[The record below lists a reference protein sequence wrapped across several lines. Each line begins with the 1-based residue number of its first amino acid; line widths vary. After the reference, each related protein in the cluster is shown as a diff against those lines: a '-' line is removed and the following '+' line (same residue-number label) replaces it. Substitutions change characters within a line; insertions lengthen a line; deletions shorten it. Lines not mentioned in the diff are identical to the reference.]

1 MLAVSY
7 AIGSVPF
14 SWIIARRMRG
24 IDLRTVD
31 SGTVSGTGLFRVAG
45 LGPLLMGGILDLAKG
60 TIGPLL
66 AGRNRP
72 IARALAGGAT
82 VAGHNWSAFLG
93 GAGGRGISP
102 ALGAMLVG
110 APEGS
115 VLLLG
120 GLAVG
125 KASDAT
131 SLGAFFAY
139 VGLGPLLAR
148 TRGRQGLL
156 TALALLAP
164 ILAKRLAGNRPPEGP
179 DRGRIYRNR
188 LLFDQDAARWRRG
201 ARGAGS

>member
-1 MLAVSY
+1 
-7 AIGSVPF
+7 
-14 SWIIARRMRG
+14 MRG
-24 IDLRTVD
+24 IDLRTVE

-45 LGPLLMGGILDLAKG
+45 LGPLLIGGILDLAKG

-72 IARALAGGAT
+72 VVRALAGGAT
-82 VAGHNWSAFLG
+82 VVGHNWSAFLG

-102 ALGAMLVG
+102 ALGVLLVG

-125 KASDAT
+125 KAADAT

-148 TRGRQGLL
+148 TRGRRGLL
-156 TALALLAP
+156 TALALLVP
-164 ILAKRLAGNRPPEGP
+164 IVAKRLAGNRPPEGP
-179 DRGRIYRNR
+179 DRGNIYRNR
-188 LLFDQDAARWRRG
+188 LIFDQDAARWPRRG
-201 ARGAGS
+201 RGAGS